1 MLVVFYQIIAAVNH
15 ENHHLGQL
23 INRVQNESKNTK
35 AVDTLAIKVIFRRSK
50 HLMVFLYKLKI
61 HPSQE
66 NLAIINSM
74 SLNEKESTLDQ
85 VPLTYV
91 MHHSL
96 HKSRLANS
104 MLTPNSVNPATM
116 RGKQLVD
123 NLVHFF
129 LSSNQ
134 FDILSSNTIFML
146 SIFSLGINTSTT
158 HYLAKR

>member
-1 MLVVFYQIIAAVNH
+1 
-15 ENHHLGQL
+15 
-23 INRVQNESKNTK
+23 
-35 AVDTLAIKVIFRRSK
+35 
-50 HLMVFLYKLKI
+50 MVFLYKLKI

-66 NLAIINSM
+66 NLAIINSI

-116 RGKQLVD
+116 RGK
-123 NLVHFF
+123 
-129 LSSNQ
+129 
-134 FDILSSNTIFML
+134 
-146 SIFSLGINTSTT
+146 
-158 HYLAKR
+158 